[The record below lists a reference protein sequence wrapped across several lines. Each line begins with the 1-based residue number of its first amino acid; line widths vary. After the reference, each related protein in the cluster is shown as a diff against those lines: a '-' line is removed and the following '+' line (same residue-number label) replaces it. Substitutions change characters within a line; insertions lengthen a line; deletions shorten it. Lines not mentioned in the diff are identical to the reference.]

1 MKAVADLSSVTS
13 VRMACKSL
21 GLPRATWYRA
31 RQPRRGS
38 SPSGVKRWTPRW
50 ALSPAERRHVRD
62 TLNGEAYRDL
72 APNAAYARLLDAG
85 IYLCSRRT
93 MYRVLAEFGEVK
105 ERRAHRPP
113 RHYVRP
119 ELVATAPKQVY
130 TWDITK
136 LRLALKGQF
145 LYLYIMIDLFSRYVA
160 GWMIAD
166 RETGELAK
174 DFIAETMAK
183 EGITEGQATIHADR
197 GSPMIARPVADLFEE
212 LGIIRSLSRPRVP
225 NDNPFSESQI
235 KTIKYRPSFPRSF
248 TDREAALAWAK
259 ATFTWYN
266 HEHAHGSLALL
277 TPASV
282 HAGLAGQLLA
292 KRQAVLDKAFEQIP
306 ERFPK
311 GRPTAGSLPPAVY
324 INNPAL
330 ETNPS
335 ARPPRQAST
344 TSPLL
349 DTGTRPPAVP
359 TSAAQPPLEA
369 EALLLP
375 RTVCLPSEMPVLQ

>member
-1 MKAVADLSSVTS
+1 M
-13 VRMACKSL
+13 
-21 GLPRATWYRA
+21 
-31 RQPRRGS
+31 
-38 SPSGVKRWTPRW
+38 KRWTPGW
-50 ALSPAERRHVRD
+50 ALSPAERRQVRD
-62 TLNGEAYRDL
+62 TLNSEAYRDL

-85 IYLCSRRT
+85 VYLCSRRT

-136 LRLALKGQF
+136 LRLAIKGQF

-174 DFIAETMAK
+174 NFIAETMAK

-248 TDREAALAWAK
+248 ADREAALVWAK
-259 ATFTWYN
+259 ETFTWYN
-266 HEHAHGSLALL
+266 HEHAHSSLALL
-277 TPASV
+277 SPAIV
-282 HAGLAGQLLA
+282 HAGLANQLLA
-292 KRQAVLDKAFEQIP
+292 KRQTVLDTAFEQFP

-311 GRPTAGSLPPAVY
+311 GRPSAGSLPPVVY

-330 ETNPS
+330 EANS
-335 ARPPRQAST
+335 ASQPPRPVPT
-344 TSPLL
+344 TPLL
-349 DTGTRPPAVP
+349 DTSTSPPAIP
-359 TSAAQPPLEA
+359 TSKAQAAPAQPSIAA
-369 EALLLP
+369 EALKLP
-375 RTVCLPSEMPVLQ
+375 PTADPHPEIQILQ